1 MMGTNSFVSLNAD
14 LGNNLLHLFIPAG
27 QARHSVDPLEN
38 RPNHVYARKLRDE
51 YNHQYEIA
59 SQARSKGMD
68 PSWKV
73 ESETTYDLAERVEK
87 AVGPVGVAERIREL
101 RKQISREETA
111 LKVAEEI
118 VLDRFGTLEEGEA
131 ATQALRTALAVLDEA
146 VTVAPIQGIHRVV
159 IRANEDRTRHLAVYF
174 AGPMRAAGGTEMGL
188 TLIVADHIRRKLN
201 LQPYR
206 GTEQEARRFVEELRM
221 YERMVNR
228 FQYRNSDDV
237 LRDAVLHLPIEPNG
251 VETDPVEV
259 AVNRNLAR
267 VETNRVRG
275 GALRVVN
282 DGLLGRA
289 QKVLRII
296 DRLGLQGWDWLRA
309 LKAEPTDAEEVKE
322 FMFMEDVVGGRPIF
336 AFPGE
341 PGGFRIR
348 YGRARN
354 TGLASIGLHP
364 STMEILGGFPAIGV
378 QMKLERPGKAGV
390 ITAVDSIEP
399 PVVKLQDGSIV
410 RTESPHEARTLVP
423 KIAKIL
429 FLGDM
434 LVGFGEFLENN
445 KPLTPSGFVEEWWA
459 QLVLEKLKTSDSAAE
474 TTLSLSV
481 DRFSEL
487 LETPLLVKPIVH
499 EAIEIAK
506 ATKTP
511 LHPRFSWFWERITL
525 DELWFLQR
533 HLREQLALADAS
545 KLLVPRDQHVE
556 SILEKLCLPLRVV
569 GEMMEIGEVE
579 TTVLRAV
586 LGTEADRSGHESED
600 VMATLSALAGFPIE
614 RKTRSYVG
622 GRMGRPEKAKERAM
636 TPRVH
641 ALFPTGQLGGARRDI
656 VEASKKSLSN
666 LELVDRICTV
676 CDRWEPRL
684 KCRNCGGGTVLRFHC
699 LRCGQSVQGKCPSC
713 NVEAVC
719 YRPADVDLH
728 QMLGETSRR
737 LGLSAPIEL
746 VKGVKGLINKTKTPE
761 PIEKGI
767 LRAKWDVSV
776 FKDGTL
782 RYDASNAVLTHFR
795 PGEIGLSLE
804 KARNLGYEHD
814 MEGKSLSNPEQL
826 CQMEIQ
832 DLVVTENCGEYM
844 LKVSKF
850 LDDLL
855 QFHYALDRFYMAKT
869 REDLIGHL
877 VVGLSPHTSVGVIGR
892 IVGFTK
898 ASVCYAHPLWHA
910 AKRRDCD
917 GDEDSVSLLID
928 VLLNFS
934 REYLPDR
941 IGGLMDAPLLLAPL
955 LNPVEVARQAF
966 NIETENELPLE
977 FYRKSLEG
985 ADPKEI
991 ESLIPTLNRSLES
1004 PTDSWRI
1011 GFTHPTED
1019 IDRGR
1024 LTSSYKELP
1033 TMLEKV
1039 TAQLNLADITVAV
1052 RGAEVARKVLS
1063 THILRDLVGNLRT
1076 YTSQRSRCVKC
1087 GAKPRR
1093 VPLGGKCRRCGGKL
1107 TATVFKNGV
1116 EKYLSVASEM
1126 VQRYNV
1132 GPYYTQRLELIK
1144 VELSET
1150 FRPMVEDREQQ
1161 KLLVGDYA

>member
-1 MMGTNSFVSLNAD
+1 MNTFPGLNTKY
-14 LGNNLLHLFIPAG
+14 GNKLLHQFIVAG
-27 QARHSVDPLEN
+27 QARLPVDPLEN
-38 RPNHVYARKLRDE
+38 RLNHVYARKLRDE

-59 SQARSKGMD
+59 TEARSKGLD

-87 AVGPVGVAERIREL
+87 SVGPVGVAERIREL

-131 ATQALRTALAVLDEA
+131 ATQALRTALAILDEA
-146 VTVAPIQGIHRVV
+146 VTVAPIQGIHRVA
-159 IRANEDRTRHLAVYF
+159 IRTNQDKTRHLAVYF

-206 GTEQEARRFVEELRM
+206 GIEQEARRFVEELRL

-237 LRDAVLHLPIEPNG
+237 LRDAILHLPIEPNG

-289 QKVLRII
+289 QKILRII

-399 PVVKLQDGSIV
+399 SVVKLQDGSIV
-410 RTESPHEARTLVP
+410 RVENPHEARALAP
-423 KIAKIL
+423 RIAKIL

-459 QLVLEKLKTSDSAAE
+459 QLVLEKLKPSDKATATISSITE
-474 TTLSLSV
+474 ERL
-481 DRFSEL
+481 REI
-487 LETPLLVKPIVH
+487 LEKPLLVKPTVH
-499 EAIEIAK
+499 EAIEIARG
-506 ATKTP
+506 TMTP
-511 LHPRFSWFWERITL
+511 LHPRYSFFWERVTL
-525 DELWFLQR
+525 DELWYLRQF
-533 HLREQLALADAS
+533 LREQLAVLDGS
-545 KLLVPRDQHVE
+545 KLLVPRDQRAE
-556 SILEKLCLPLRVV
+556 SIMEKLCLPHRVV
-569 GEMMEIGEVE
+569 GGMLEVGEVE
-579 TTVLRAV
+579 TTTLRAV
-586 LGTEADRSGHESED
+586 LDPEAVPSENVSKD
-600 VMATLSALAGFPIE
+600 VIETLSVLAGFPIE
-614 RKTRSYVG
+614 KKARSYVG
-622 GRMGRPEKAKERAM
+622 GRMGRPEKAKERTM

-641 ALFPTGQLGGARRDI
+641 VLFPTGQLGGPRRDI
-656 VEASKKSLSN
+656 VEASKKSLSS
-666 LELVDRICTV
+666 LELVDRV
-676 CDRWEPRL
+676 CPACDTWEPRL
-684 KCRNCGGGTVLRFHC
+684 KCRNCGSGTTLRFHC
-699 LRCGQSVQGKCPSC
+699 PRCGQSVRGKCPSC

-719 YRPADVDLH
+719 YRSMNVDL
-728 QMLGETSRR
+728 QEILGETSRR
-737 LGLSAPIEL
+737 LGLSAPVEL

-761 PIEKGI
+761 PIEKGV
-767 LRAKWDVSV
+767 LRAKWEVSV

-782 RYDASNAVLTHFR
+782 RYDASNAVLTHFH
-795 PGEIGLSLE
+795 PGEVGLSLE
-804 KARNLGYEHD
+804 QAHTLGYEHD
-814 MEGKSLSNPEQL
+814 MEGEQLSSPEQL

-832 DLVVTENCGEYM
+832 DLVVSENCGEYL

-855 QFHYALDRFYMAKT
+855 QLHYRLERFYKAKT

-877 VVGLSPHTSVGVIGR
+877 VVGLSPHTSVGVVGR

-966 NIETENELPLE
+966 NIETENKLPLE

-991 ESLIPTLNRSLES
+991 ESMIPTLNRSLES
-1004 PTDSWRI
+1004 PSDNWRI
-1011 GFTHPTED
+1011 GFTHPTENL
-1019 IDRGR
+1019 DRGR

-1033 TMLEKV
+1033 TMLDKV
-1039 TAQLNLADITVAV
+1039 TAQLNLADMTVAV
-1052 RGAEVARKVLS
+1052 KGAEVARKVLS

-1076 YTSQRSRCVKC
+1076 YTSQRSRCMKC

-1093 VPLGGKCRRCGGKL
+1093 VPLGGKCRKCGGKL
-1107 TATVFKNGV
+1107 AATVFKNGV

-1144 VELSET
+1144 TELSET
-1150 FRPMVEDREQQ
+1150 FKPTVEQREQQ